1 MGPLKRIVIEVLTA
15 IPVAPP
21 TGATET
27 SWVEGVGLVEL
38 EQAARPANA
47 VKRRV
52 PPHFLVIS
60 AILEKKVVFVKAMGK
75 PRNCVPNH
83 L

>member
-1 MGPLKRIVIEVLTA
+1 MGPLKCIVIEVLTA

-21 TGATET
+21 TGATDT

-47 VKRRV
+47 VTRRV
-52 PPHFLVIS
+52 PPHLLVIS
-60 AILEKKVVFVKAMGK
+60 ILEEKVAFAKPVGK
-75 PRNCVPNH
+75 TSQLRAKP

>member
-1 MGPLKRIVIEVLTA
+1 VISESLLIIMGPLKCIVIDVLTA

-27 SWVEGVGLVEL
+27 SWVESVGLVEL

-47 VKRRV
+47 VTRRV
-52 PPHFLVIS
+52 APHFLVIS
-60 AILEKKVVFVKAMGK
+60 QSSRKCRV
-75 PRNCVPNH
+75 R
-83 L
+83 